1 MATTVISPATNYNIN
16 SSPGWSTRLVYSY
29 FGANEAY
36 FDYVSRKSSFDDNL
50 FSLLTAYASGS
61 QKGGLSSIIT
71 VYDGSYLNT
80 SKTFRIKGRFLITSD
95 SGATFNM
102 CVKSFHNPT
111 TTILASTNNG
121 NDHSFAA
128 AGAKN
133 SVPVDFEITITALQ
147 TIVVPEPNLQYFMV
161 NGFYQYNYDD
171 YAQAG
176 TNQNNI
182 YVPIWNNT
190 SPYIQCGTTTAS
202 QEFQIT
208 FKDSSNKITKIEV
221 VYITIEEFS

>member
-1 MATTVISPATNYNIN
+1 MATTVISPGTNYNIN
-16 SSPGWSTRLVYSY
+16 NSPGWSTRLVYSY
-29 FGANEAY
+29 FGANEGY
-36 FDYVSRKSSFDDNL
+36 FDYVARKSSFDDDL
-50 FSLLTAYASGS
+50 FSLLTSYASGS
-61 QKGGLSSIIT
+61 QKGGLYSQST
-71 VYDGSYLNT
+71 NYDGSYLNT
-80 SKTFRIKGRFLITSD
+80 SKTFRIKGRFLVSSD
-95 SGATFNM
+95 SAGVFNM
-102 CVKSFHNPT
+102 CVKSYHNPT

-128 AGAKN
+128 ASAKN
-133 SVPVDFEITITALQ
+133 TVPVDFEITITALQ
-147 TIVVPEPNLQYFMV
+147 TIVVPEPNLQYFMA

-171 YAQAG
+171 YTTGG

-182 YVPIWNNT
+182 YVPIWNTT
-190 SPYIQCGTTTAS
+190 SPYIQCGVTTAA